1 MKPRGKRGCLVPC
14 RNGDL
19 DAAGALGVDP
29 GTFGDA
35 CSALLSTVR
44 PRPAERKHR
53 HVGHGGRLRP
63 SKAAEARY
71 RPFTVGK
78 QPLRD
83 LSHIADA
90 AGGAIRADTPRPHD
104 GSHEKAEAPFGPN
117 SKAGAAG
124 SGATASR
131 TSKPGSAGFSFVS
144 VPGARADQA
153 RQDGAAGGRGRA
165 SGADRPG
172 CRAGHRL
179 ARDRRPPWGDQA
191 GGPPALPAP
200 PP

>member
-44 PRPAERKHR
+44 PRSAERKHR
-53 HVGHGGRLRP
+53 HVSHGGRLCP
-63 SKAAEARY
+63 PKVAEVHY
-71 RPFTVGK
+71 RPFTVRK
-78 QPLRD
+78 RQLRD

-104 GSHEKAEAPFGPN
+104 GSHEKAEAPVGPQ
-117 SKAGAAG
+117 SQADSAR

-131 TSKPGSAGFSFVS
+131 TSKPGSPGFPFVP
-144 VPGARADQA
+144 VPGA
-153 RQDGAAGGRGRA
+153 
-165 SGADRPG
+165 
-172 CRAGHRL
+172 
-179 ARDRRPPWGDQA
+179 
-191 GGPPALPAP
+191 
-200 PP
+200 